1 MSTEARREM
10 QETERDRVEGKR
22 CRVAVCAA
30 AGCLSNGGQ
39 AVRAA
44 LEKTVKD
51 EGAADEVEVFG
62 TGCLGLCDAG
72 PLVQVQRDG
81 ETRLYEKVDPAT
93 AARIAKDD
101 AVSGTP
107 ARDLLPGGNDAFFAR
122 QRKIVLEN
130 SGRIDPE
137 RIESCVAEGAYEA
150 LQKAVTEMTPLD
162 VIQQITA
169 SGLRGRGGGGY
180 PTGLKWST
188 VYKAKGTRKFVICNA
203 DEGDPG
209 AFMDRSVLEGDPH
222 RVLEG
227 MAIAAFAVG
236 ADQGYVYV
244 RGEYPLAIQR
254 LKTAIKQAEKAQFLG
269 GRVLDTGFSFR
280 VDIRIGAGAFVCGEE
295 TALIASIEGNR
306 GTPRPRPPYPA
317 MSGLWGHPTLIN
329 NVETFANIA
338 PIVKNGGAWYASIGT
353 EKSKGTKV
361 FALAGKIARTGLVE
375 VPMGVPLREIIFDI
389 GGGIPGGRKFK
400 AAQTGGPSGGCIPAQ
415 YLDLPVDYESLAGVG
430 SIMGSGGLIVM
441 DETSCMVDV
450 AKYFMEFCRDE
461 SCGKCIPCRAGTV
474 QMWGLLDKITRG
486 EATRRDLDLLEHL
499 ADLLQEHEPVRPR
512 PDGAEPRGLAPC
524 ATSATSTWRTSTSGG
539 ARPGSARSL
548 PRGGG
553 APVSVKTF
561 TLNGELVS
569 AGEDQTILDVCD
581 EQKVPIPRLCHL
593 EGLGEIGACRL
604 CMVEIQGWTKLAP
617 SCMTRVEE
625 GMVVTTS
632 SERLQSYRRSIV
644 ELLFAERNH
653 VCAICVV
660 NGYCEL
666 QNLGYAVGMDHV
678 RFEYQTPALQID
690 ASHKRFAL
698 DNNRCVLCQRCVRVC
713 DEVEGAHTWDVKGR
727 GASAQVITD
736 LDAPWGQSQSC
747 TSCGKCVQV
756 CPTGALFEKIRPKA
770 EMVKNRDFLVYL
782 TTAREKKLWI
792 R

>member
-10 QETERDRVEGKR
+10 QETEKERVEGKR

-39 AVRAA
+39 AVRDA
-44 LEKTVKD
+44 LQKTVK
-51 EGAADEVEVFG
+51 EAGAANEVEVFG

-72 PLVQVQRDG
+72 PLVQVQAEG
-81 ETRLYEKVDPAT
+81 ETRLYEKVDPST
-93 AARIAKDD
+93 AARIAAED
-101 AVSGTP
+101 AVAGTP
-107 ARDLLPGGNDAFFAR
+107 AKDLLPGGNDAFFAK
-122 QRKIVLEN
+122 QRRIVLES

-222 RVLEG
+222 RILEG

-375 VPMGVPLREIIFDI
+375 VPMGLPLREIIFDI
-389 GGGIPGGRKFK
+389 GGGIPDGRKFK

-415 YLDLPVDYESLAGVG
+415 YLDLPVDYESLASVG

-461 SCGKCIPCRAGTV
+461 SCGKCVPCRAGTV

-486 EATRRDLDLLEHL
+486 EATRRDLELLEHL
-499 ADLLQEHEPVRPR
+499 SDLLK
-512 PDGAEPRGLAPC
+512 
-524 ATSATSTWRTSTSGG
+524 STS
-539 ARPGSARSL
+539 
-548 PRGGG
+548 
-553 APVSVKTF
+553 
-561 TLNGELVS
+561 
-569 AGEDQTILDVCD
+569 
-581 EQKVPIPRLCHL
+581 LC
-593 EGLGEIGACRL
+593 GLGQTAPNPVVSTLRHFRDEY
-604 CMVEIQGWTKLAP
+604 LAHIDD
-617 SCMTRVEE
+617 
-625 GMVVTTS
+625 
-632 SERLQSYRRSIV
+632 RRCPAGVCTISPAV
-644 ELLFAERNH
+644 PAEVH
-653 VCAICVV
+653 
-660 NGYCEL
+660 
-666 QNLGYAVGMDHV
+666 
-678 RFEYQTPALQID
+678 P
-690 ASHKRFAL
+690 
-698 DNNRCVLCQRCVRVC
+698 
-713 DEVEGAHTWDVKGR
+713 
-727 GASAQVITD
+727 
-736 LDAPWGQSQSC
+736 
-747 TSCGKCVQV
+747 
-756 CPTGALFEKIRPKA
+756 
-770 EMVKNRDFLVYL
+770 
-782 TTAREKKLWI
+782 
-792 R
+792 